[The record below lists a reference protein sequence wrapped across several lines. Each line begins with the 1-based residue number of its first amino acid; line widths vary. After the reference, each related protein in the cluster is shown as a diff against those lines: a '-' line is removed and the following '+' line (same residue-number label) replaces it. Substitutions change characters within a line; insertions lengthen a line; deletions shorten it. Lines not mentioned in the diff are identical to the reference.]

1 MITEWDDLE
10 LPFVQELASSGIL
23 IDMVTDVVV
32 RDVSPADAAARAQER
47 AEELITQ
54 LGYKKW

>member
-1 MITEWDDLE
+1 M
-10 LPFVQELASSGIL
+10 QEIASSGIL
-23 IDMVTDVVV
+23 IDMVTDVVD

-54 LGYKKW
+54 LGYKTW

>member
-10 LPFVQELASSGIL
+10 LPFVQEIASSGIL
-23 IDMVTDVVV
+23 IDMVTDVVD

-47 AEELITQ
+47 TEELITQ
-54 LGYKKW
+54 LGYKNW